1 LELHSERGTV
11 TAEFAIAL
19 PAVLLTLVFSLQ
31 ALSVQV
37 GRIDLISKAGQ
48 LARAA
53 ARGEAVAEAKPE
65 GKLVC
70 VELKIERPFLIA
82 EKQCARQLGL

>member
-1 LELHSERGTV
+1 M

-19 PAVLLTLVFSLQ
+19 PAVLLILVFSLQ
-31 ALSVQV
+31 ALSVQA
-37 GRIDLISKAGQ
+37 GRIDLIAKAGQ

-53 ARGEAVAEAKPE
+53 ARGEWVPQAKPE
-65 GKLVC
+65 GKLIC
-70 VELKIERPFLIA
+70 VELKIDRPFLIS

>member
-1 LELHSERGTV
+1 V

-19 PAVLLTLVFSLQ
+19 PAVLLTLVFAMQ
-31 ALSVQV
+31 ALSTQV
-37 GRIDLISKAGQ
+37 SRIELITKAGQ

-53 ARGEAVAEAKPE
+53 ARGESVPQAKPE
-65 GKLVC
+65 GKLIC
-70 VELKIERPFLIA
+70 VELKIERPFLSS

>member
-1 LELHSERGTV
+1 M

-19 PAVLLTLVFSLQ
+19 PAVLITLVFALQ
-31 ALSVQV
+31 ALSTQ
-37 GRIDLISKAGQ
+37 GSRIELIAKAGQ

-53 ARGEAVAEAKPE
+53 ARGESVPQAKSE
-65 GKLVC
+65 GKLIC
-70 VELKIERPFLIA
+70 VELKIEQPFLIS

>member
-1 LELHSERGTV
+1 MELLSERGAV
-11 TAEFAIAL
+11 TAELAIAL

-31 ALSVQV
+31 ALSVQAS
-37 GRIDLISKAGQ
+37 RIELANKAGQ

-53 ARGEAVAEAKPE
+53 ARGELVPQARPE

-70 VELKIERPFLIA
+70 VVLKSESPVLSS
-82 EKQCARQLGL
+82 EKQCARQRGL